1 LRNLSEAARHV
12 ILSGAQRSEESR
24 SGIQHD
30 EDGRT
35 PGADQ
40 RIQLESNNA
49 KSNKEVGLMVAIT
62 GASGNTGSVIAE
74 KLLERGEKVR
84 VIGRD
89 AKRLARF
96 VQKGAEA
103 FVADVKDAAALARAF
118 DGARAVYLMIPPNIT
133 STDPRAYQEQASDA
147 LVSAVKKASVQHVVV
162 LSSFGADKP
171 EKTGPVVGLH
181 NLEQKL
187 DRVAGLNALYLR
199 AAYFMENLLP
209 QTAVIQNFGI
219 VGGPLRADLTLP
231 MIATRDIGAAAAE
244 ALVELDFTGK
254 QARELLGQRDVTYRE
269 VASVIGKA
277 IDRPNLQYVQLP
289 PPQLKPALVQM
300 GMSSNMADL
309 ILEMA
314 DALNSGYMVALEP
327 RSPRNTTPT
336 PIETFVLEEFVPRFQ
351 GKAAGA

>member
-1 LRNLSEAARHV
+1 
-12 ILSGAQRSEESR
+12 
-24 SGIQHD
+24 
-30 EDGRT
+30 
-35 PGADQ
+35 
-40 RIQLESNNA
+40 
-49 KSNKEVGLMVAIT
+49 MYAIT
-62 GASGNTGSVIAE
+62 GATGNTGSVIAE

-84 VIGRD
+84 VISRD

-103 FVADVKDAAALARAF
+103 FVADLTDAAALAKAF
-118 DGARAVYLMIPPNIT
+118 DGARAVYLMIPPIT
-133 STDPRAYQEQASDA
+133 STDPRADQEQASDA
-147 LVSAVKKASVQHVVV
+147 LVSAVEKASVQQVVV

-219 VGGPLRADLTLP
+219 VGGPLRADLPLP

-244 ALVELDFTGK
+244 ALVKLDFTGK

-277 IDRPNLQYVQLP
+277 IGRPNLQYVQMP
-289 PPQLKPALVQM
+289 PQQLKPALVQM